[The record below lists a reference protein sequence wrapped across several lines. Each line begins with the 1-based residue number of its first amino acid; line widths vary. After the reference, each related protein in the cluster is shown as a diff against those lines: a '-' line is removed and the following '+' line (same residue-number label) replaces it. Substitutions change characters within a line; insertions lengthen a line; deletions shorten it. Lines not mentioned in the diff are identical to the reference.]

1 MQTMSPA
8 RLHEFW
14 QTIEST
20 PVNEISSRNDV
31 DLVNWLLHRFDV
43 NRQLANTELN
53 LLKLYISSRLPLIR
67 DLTLN

>member
-1 MQTMSPA
+1 MQNMTPS

-20 PVNEISSRNDV
+20 PVSEISSRNDV
-31 DLVNWLLHRFDV
+31 DLVDWLLDRFELE
-43 NRQLANTELN
+43 RELAATELN

-67 DLTLN
+67 DLTIN